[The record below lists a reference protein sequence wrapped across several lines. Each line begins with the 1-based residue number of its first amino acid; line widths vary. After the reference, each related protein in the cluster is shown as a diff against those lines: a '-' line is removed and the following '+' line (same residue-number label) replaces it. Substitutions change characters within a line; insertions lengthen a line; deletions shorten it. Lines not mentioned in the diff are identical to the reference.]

1 MLRLVSLYTTFPRP
15 LPLCMHCGLGLCSDW
30 FHYIPHVSQTPSS
43 MHCGLGLCSDW
54 FHYIPRFQ
62 TPSSVHAL
70 WVGFV
75 LRLVSLYTMFPRPL
89 PLCMHCGL
97 GLCTLLL
104 KKEHSNEYLSIFA
117 IPRLNG
123 CHLGQVSL
131 QRDGDSTLTNQLPDV
146 GCDPITT
153 EGTSE

>member
-1 MLRLVSLYTTFPRP
+1 MVCAQIGFTIY
-15 LPLCMHCGLGLCSDW
+15 
-30 FHYIPHVSQTPSS
+30 HVS
-43 MHCGLGLCSDW
+43 
-54 FHYIPRFQ
+54 Q

-75 LRLVSLYTMFPRPL
+75 LRLVSLYTTCFPDPF
-89 PLCMHCGL
+89 LCACTV

-104 KKEHSNEYLSIFA
+104 KKEHSNEYLSVFA